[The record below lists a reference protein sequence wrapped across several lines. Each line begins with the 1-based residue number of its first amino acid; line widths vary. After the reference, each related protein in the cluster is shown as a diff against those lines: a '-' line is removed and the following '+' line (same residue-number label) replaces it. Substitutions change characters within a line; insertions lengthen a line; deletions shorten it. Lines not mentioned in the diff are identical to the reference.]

1 MRNIDSVIGVGVE
14 SNKDIFWKECH
25 EIAKKEKKSY
35 EETHGQVT
43 CTVVGLRADYR

>member
-1 MRNIDSVIGVGVE
+1 MIIETEVK